1 MTVGALVKRSF
12 ITKEVLF
19 QSFTFAVKIV
29 YPYILSIYKTV
40 LLSLEG
46 KFWATIIH
54 SVPAG
59 TRNTDLKSSIK
70 VKPTMG
76 FSIWRNIK
84 WNGKSILMNRTQVQI
99 PEYFAWRTERKL
111 EREMENMADVPT
123 KFFVSEQTF
132 YFWCHDWKRMA
143 TTDIGIFERWLLK
156 TQVHKVNGWILGPKK
171 NMVLYIH
178 NLFLCGWKKLFSN
191 TSELSVLKLIF

>member
-1 MTVGALVKRSF
+1 LYYSVCEKYMTVGALVKRSF

-19 QSFTFAVKIV
+19 QSFTFEVKTV
-29 YPYILSIYKTV
+29 SPYILSIYKTV

-84 WNGKSILMNRTQVQI
+84 WNRCRFWNILHEEPKGNWKEKWKTWQMFRPNFLSRNKHFISDITI
-99 PEYFAWRTERKL
+99 
-111 EREMENMADVPT
+111 EREWRP
-123 KFFVSEQTF
+123 QI
-132 YFWCHDWKRMA
+132 YIWKI
-143 TTDIGIFERWLLK
+143 TI
-156 TQVHKVNGWILGPKK
+156 K
-171 NMVLYIH
+171 NS
-178 NLFLCGWKKLFSN
+178 GS
-191 TSELSVLKLIF
+191 